1 MFNSELMSGLF
12 MPLIVGI
19 ENGLDKG
26 MTESDL
32 SLTNGFG
39 FGVMCM
45 HAGVGRIDDDRYT
58 QSVSVKEFRRRLLLI
73 NEVYEIF
80 NRDAFAKKMTIEF
93 VQKMKD
99 ADWSANV
106 STISKRAFNTQFKKT
121 CASMTEESLDDRLKK
136 LAEEE
141 E

>member
-1 MFNSELMSGLF
+1 MFISELMSGLF

-58 QSVSVKEFRRRLLLI
+58 QSVTVEEFRRRLLLI

-80 NRDAFAKKMTIEF
+80 NKDAFANKMTIEF

-106 STISKRAFNTQFKKT
+106 STISKREFNNQFKKS
-121 CASMTEESLDDRLKK
+121 CASKIEDALDDRLEK

>member
-1 MFNSELMSGLF
+1 MFISESMSGLF

-58 QSVSVKEFRRRLLLI
+58 QSVTVEEFRRRLLLV

-80 NRDAFAKKMTIEF
+80 NKDAFVRKMTIEF

-106 STISKRAFNTQFKKT
+106 STISKRQFNNQFKKA
-121 CASMTEESLDDRLKK
+121 CASMKTDALDDRLER